1 MHNMLSISH
10 EPAHSYDCLL
20 DTDSLATLDTV
31 YVCHSEIFSCSV
43 PEGCTVHTFV
53 MSLSVWDANNLHDF
67 SVKFGDEMRQ
77 VCQKDKF
84 SNQ

>member
-53 MSLSVWDANNLHDF
+53 MSLSV
-67 SVKFGDEMRQ
+67 
-77 VCQKDKF
+77 
-84 SNQ
+84 